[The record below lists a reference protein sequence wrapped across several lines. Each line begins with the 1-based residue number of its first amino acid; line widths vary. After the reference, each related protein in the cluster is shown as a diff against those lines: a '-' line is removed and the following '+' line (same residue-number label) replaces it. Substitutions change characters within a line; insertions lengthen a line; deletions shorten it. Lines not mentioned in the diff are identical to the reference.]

1 MFFFLNIKGHFST
14 FCILSLLCAKWKV
27 IKKQLDGFCNLS
39 KAQICCCCSEG
50 CTLNVI
56 FDGFVRWVLFPVELL
71 VLKKVHSSS
80 IIDINLICLCL
91 VSCVCD
97 KIDDLTISTS
107 PSVLAP
113 KLLKTSLL
121 TYSFFMMFLPS
132 IFCKKTRKSLE
143 GKSILRI
150 QRKEI
155 E

>member
-1 MFFFLNIKGHFST
+1 MAL
-14 FCILSLLCAKWKV
+14 KV
-27 IKKQLDGFCNLS
+27 G
-39 KAQICCCCSEG
+39 
-50 CTLNVI
+50 
-56 FDGFVRWVLFPVELL
+56 LFPVELL

-121 TYSFFMMFLPS
+121 TYSFFMMLLPS
-132 IFCKKTRKSLE
+132 ILQKINPLKANQYWDIEERNRV
-143 GKSILRI
+143 ILTAWKI
-150 QRKEI
+150 A
-155 E
+155 